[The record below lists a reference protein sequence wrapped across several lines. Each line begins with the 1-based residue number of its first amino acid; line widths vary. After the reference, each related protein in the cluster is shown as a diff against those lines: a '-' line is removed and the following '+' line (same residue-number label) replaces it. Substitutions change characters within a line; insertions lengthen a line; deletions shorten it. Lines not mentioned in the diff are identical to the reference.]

1 MESVFLSR
9 NNSNSLGWF
18 TMAVFGWLVAV
29 VDFFE
34 RKVPLA
40 DVGWLVLV
48 LCEREILLAGCNE
61 DEAKRVNNIWAL
73 MY

>member
-18 TMAVFGWLVAV
+18 TMAVFGWLVAGA
-29 VDFFE
+29 DFFE
-34 RKVPLA
+34 RKVLLA

-48 LCEREILLAGCNE
+48 LCEREIL
-61 DEAKRVNNIWAL
+61 
-73 MY
+73 MMQ

>member
-1 MESVFLSR
+1 MESFLSR

-18 TMAVFGWLVAV
+18 TMAVFGWLVAG

-34 RKVPLA
+34 RKVLLA

-48 LCEREILLAGCNE
+48 LCEREIL
-61 DEAKRVNNIWAL
+61 
-73 MY
+73 MMQ